1 MKYLLLILP
10 ILLGCN
16 LKEINLQGNLSNQ
29 GTIGSGTTSGN
40 TQTITVDMEQMDIA
54 GDRLLTKE
62 EIKKAK
68 SAYERGLRDAK
79 QEGTMYGGARIH
91 YVAIRPA
98 NLSTNEMLEKFP
110 KMKKAHP
117 DLQYY
122 VTRLY
127 NAHPYFVVGEVQ
139 RSKARQKKLVA
150 KGVSWTNNSRH
161 LRTPSL
167 AADLIPKRGKRVDYN
182 DVDSIF
188 YLQGLGNGIG
198 GTLGS
203 MPCSVF
209 ASRIEN
215 VFGWQFGKKKIRD
228 GYHHQNN
235 PRKECSNGNL

>member
-1 MKYLLLILP
+1 MKYLT
-10 ILLGCN
+10 ILLLFGCN
-16 LKEINLQGNLSNQ
+16 LKELNLQNTMSNL
-29 GTIGSGTTSGN
+29 GTIGSGTTAGN
-40 TQTITVDMEQMDIA
+40 TQTLTVDMDQMDIA

-79 QEGTMYGGARIH
+79 QQGSMHGGARIH

-98 NLSTNEMLEKFP
+98 NLSTNDLLEKFP

-167 AADLIPKRGKRVDYN
+167 AADLIPKRGNRIDYN

-198 GTLGS
+198 ATLAS

-215 VFGWQFGKKKIRD
+215 VFGWQFGPGNRIRD

-235 PRKECSNGNL
+235 PRKECSSTNQ